1 MFTALLASAALLSA
15 TSSSF
20 TFEDRTP
27 KQLVEEFAGYCM
39 NGGSIVSMTDNQIA
53 CEFPLTREQKV
64 NALFR
69 HFRQRS
75 YNEQVKQFVSFTAI
89 PSGEGSIGQT
99 REWMEAQIGPQTRTV
114 ELPINRKGSVRG
126 IMDDMGGVAN

>member
-1 MFTALLASAALLSA
+1 MFTALLASLTILSA
-15 TSSSF
+15 SSSSF

-39 NGGSIVSMTDNQIA
+39 HDGSVVSMTDSQLV
-53 CEFPLTREQKV
+53 CELRMTREQKV

-69 HFRQRS
+69 HFRLRG
-75 YNEQVKQFVSFTAI
+75 YNEQVKHLASFTAI

-99 REWMEAQIGPQTRTV
+99 REWMEAQIGSQTRTV
-114 ELPINRKGSVRG
+114 ELPINRKGSIRVV
-126 IMDDMGGVAN
+126 MDDMGGVAN